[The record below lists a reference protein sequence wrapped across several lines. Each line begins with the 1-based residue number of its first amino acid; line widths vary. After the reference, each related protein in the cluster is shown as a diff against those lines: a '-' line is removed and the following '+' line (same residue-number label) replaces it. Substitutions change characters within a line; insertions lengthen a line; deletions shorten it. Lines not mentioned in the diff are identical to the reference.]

1 MKKSILI
8 AAGLTSALAFVPVA
22 QAASVGGNFNVTV
35 SLTSVC
41 TMGTV
46 SDLAF
51 GTYTAYQA
59 GVQTAVPTTAT
70 LSCTRGLTGFTA
82 AFDTVAAG
90 STAASA
96 SINAVG
102 AGVLAGLQYDI
113 TATPGAVTAG
123 TAATAS
129 SIGTSESH
137 AYTISGSMPSS
148 QAGVLSAGVQ
158 TQVRT
163 LTITY

>member
-1 MKKSILI
+1 MKKTMFML
-8 AAGLTSALAFVPVA
+8 AGLASMLAVVPAA
-22 QAASVGGNFNVTV
+22 QAATVAGNFNVTV

-41 TMGTV
+41 TMAAV
-46 SDLAF
+46 NDLAF
-51 GTYTAYQA
+51 GNYTAYQTGA
-59 GVQTAVPTTAT
+59 LVATPTTAT

-82 AFDTVAAG
+82 AFDTAAVG
-90 STAASA
+90 STAAGTA
-96 SINAVG
+96 TNAVG

-113 TATPGAVTAG
+113 TAAPGTVTAG

-137 AYTISGSMPSS
+137 AYTISGTMPSS

-158 TQVRT
+158 TQLRT